1 MPLKNRTSSVQI
13 LASIEYYPHQF
24 FPYSIKLFRVGTV
37 SMFVSKLD
45 PDNQGVLEQNELR
58 KESINNAVNITDDR

>member
-1 MPLKNRTSSVQI
+1 MDRVLPP
-13 LASIEYYPHQF
+13 SIFCGSF

>member
-1 MPLKNRTSSVQI
+1 
-13 LASIEYYPHQF
+13 
-24 FPYSIKLFRVGTV
+24 
-37 SMFVSKLD
+37 MFVSKLD